1 MVTGP
6 VPVVRCLSLSDRE
19 YRRSIRHCSGES
31 VSSRAGGLW
40 LDQSA
45 TGPSRTL
52 WRWRRREGLFIG
64 VGPGCGRVVSK
75 SRRVGVGGV
84 TTTMRVGRV
93 VSKSRPNDEFAKS
106 SSLQIRGIP
115 PFSKWSD
122 STLPPFGRDFD
133 KVPPKER
140 QCLVGRVGHGEDLG
154 RLTPA
159 RVVLGQI
166 DPCASRVGPD

>member
-75 SRRVGVGGV
+75 SR
-84 TTTMRVGRV
+84 
-93 VSKSRPNDEFAKS
+93 PNDEFAKS

-140 QCLVGRVGHGEDLG
+140 QCLVGRVGHGEDLA
-154 RLTPA
+154 RLTLVG
-159 RVVLGQI
+159 VVLGQI
-166 DPCASRVGPD
+166 DPCGSRVGPD